1 MVVVETHGDVE
12 DETDEDRDESE
23 GGLLFSKSK
32 GAGHTTVKDLVKGR
46 SGL

>member
-23 GGLLFSKSK
+23 GGLLFSKIERR
-32 GAGHTTVKDLVKGR
+32 GAHD
-46 SGL
+46 SQGLGER